1 MVYSELSSSASLIR
15 YYMFSSHLILAL
27 RISFFLSNRRHI
39 IAGHG
44 SGKKVSTPQ
53 MVEKLKD
60 HKVVR
65 VASYNE
71 HTAALVEPF
80 DDSGNFAGAFGAN
93 SIPVTQSFLQDMRDM
108 VDDDEYSD
116 VTFLVEDQPIHAH
129 RAILARRCEH
139 FAAMFRSGMHESVEK
154 EIRIPNIPRPVFLLL
169 MEYLYTDSVKIELE
183 HAVDLYIAADLYQL
197 ERLRDMCCVVVRRNL
212 TGDNA
217 PAVLQNAADA
227 HCQVLKEVC
236 MEYIVSN
243 FDVISKTDGIKAV
256 SHSLLLE
263 ILSLRP

>member
-1 MVYSELSSSASLIR
+1 MVD
-15 YYMFSSHLILAL
+15 
-27 RISFFLSNRRHI
+27 
-39 IAGHG
+39 
-44 SGKKVSTPQ
+44 
-53 MVEKLKD
+53 KLKD

-71 HTAALVEPF
+71 HTAALVEPY
-80 DDSGNFAGAFGAN
+80 DESGNFAGAYGAN
-93 SIPVTQSFLQDMRDM
+93 SVPVTQSFVQDMRDM

-116 VTFLVEDQPIHAH
+116 VTFMVEDQPVHAH

-139 FAAMFRSGMHESVEK
+139 FSAMFRSGMRESVEK
-154 EIRIPNIPRPVFLLL
+154 EIRIPSIPRPVFILL

-212 TGDNA
+212 TGENA

-227 HCQVLKEVC
+227 HCQVLKEIC
-236 MEYIVSN
+236 MEYIVTN
-243 FDVISKTDGIKAV
+243 FDVISKTEGIKAV
-256 SHSLLLE
+256 SHGLLLE